1 MDLSQ
6 ALTPEA
12 IVLGLKGSTKVAVIE
27 EMVDRLVAAGRIKD
41 RQAALQAIME
51 REQKMSTGMQHG
63 IAIPHGK
70 TNTVDDLVALVGI
83 KPEGMDFASLDG
95 QPTRIFVL
103 TLSPENRT
111 GPHIQFLAEISRQLN
126 DPQIRE
132 QLLQSSAVGEVFQL
146 LTRERGR

>member
-95 QPTRIFVL
+95 QPARIFVL

>member
-83 KPEGMDFASLDG
+83 KPDGMDFASLDG
-95 QPTRIFVL
+95 QPARIFVL